1 MGAFFSKD
9 EEEQQRANRIND
21 IKETLRKAKQ
31 QRQSMEA
38 INDTEDEAA
47 IQLLQ
52 EGGFID
58 PPAPAPAP
66 APAQTG
72 GFFMV
77 CA

>member
-66 APAQTG
+66 AQTG